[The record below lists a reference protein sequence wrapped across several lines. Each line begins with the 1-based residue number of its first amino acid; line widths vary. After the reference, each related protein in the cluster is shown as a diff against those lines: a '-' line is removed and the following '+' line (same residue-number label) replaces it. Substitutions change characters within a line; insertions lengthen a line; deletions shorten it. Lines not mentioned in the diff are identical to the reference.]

1 VSFVMPSADFG
12 VVLPRMSL
20 LATIGFAYSVI
31 SPIIN
36 GLATLVSQ
44 FFNYDAPSRIYNND
58 YSRSSFSSLRGS
70 SVRCLCY
77 PVVPEVTKLI
87 ACT

>member
-36 GLATLVSQ
+36 GLATLVS
-44 FFNYDAPSRIYNND
+44 FFFI
-58 YSRSSFSSLRGS
+58 
-70 SVRCLCY
+70 
-77 PVVPEVTKLI
+77 
-87 ACT
+87 

>member
-1 VSFVMPSADFG
+1 MPSADFG

-36 GLATLVSQ
+36 GLAMLSFAL
-44 FFNYDAPSRIYNND
+44 FFLAWKFRECGAEWCE
-58 YSRSSFSSLRGS
+58 RMGAEGAQ
-70 SVRCLCY
+70 C
-77 PVVPEVTKLI
+77 
-87 ACT
+87 